1 MDAARA
7 GAADDGVAGAGAS
20 GATVG
25 CGDDMYV
32 IHGIAGQG
40 IRSEAAGGPIS
51 RMIHLT
57 AAVSTLVGAH
67 DLMLVNDKGQ
77 LITSTFDGSI
87 AAAELHV
94 L

>member
-40 IRSEAAGGPIS
+40 IRSEAAGGQF
-51 RMIHLT
+51 R
-57 AAVSTLVGAH
+57 G
-67 DLMLVNDKGQ
+67 
-77 LITSTFDGSI
+77 
-87 AAAELHV
+87 
-94 L
+94 